1 MWYKINNYTRWKWF
15 TCILLCQNLSCD
27 CLINFGTVG
36 LQTIEWTDCWP
47 CTKPPLSSGTY
58 YYHKSYSFCTG
69 PGDAA
74 LFLRLSLRQS
84 ALWDPGIRPS
94 ARVVHAPSLL
104 PRKTTH
110 SQKWF
115 WGMLTIRLFIIT
127 LYFSR
132 VVACKC
138 FQGKLL
144 KY

>member
-1 MWYKINNYTRWKWF
+1 MYFTVPISQLWLLNKFWYRRFADDWMDWLLTMHPSTLKYRNY
-15 TCILLCQNLSCD
+15 N
-27 CLINFGTVG
+27 
-36 LQTIEWTDCWP
+36 
-47 CTKPPLSSGTY
+47 
-58 YYHKSYSFCTG
+58 YHKSYSFCTG

-74 LFLRLSLRQS
+74 LFLRLSVRQS

-104 PRKTTH
+104 PRKTSH